1 MAWDVGIPQDDPCAI
16 RHGPRLA
23 ALPQPA
29 PVAGCQTCGRFVS
42 ARSTRAENSP
52 YADTMPPLALPAILH
67 LARPEERRHAR
78 GVRRGGEPRDAR
90 GPGLRADR
98 PARRASHPDGAT
110 ADPWIGRLPRAA
122 RGGPPT
128 AHDRRHARHPHRLPV
143 LLRGSSAGFT
153 KTTLNGPVPCTWT
166 IPSPFLPTQAK
177 CGAFAGSMR

>member
-128 AHDRRHARHPHRLPV
+128 AHDEGTLDTLTACPSCCADRRP
-143 LLRGSSAGFT
+143 GSRRRSGT
-153 KTTLNGPVPCTWT
+153 VPCRAPGRSPRPSSLPRRNAA
-166 IPSPFLPTQAK
+166 PSPEA
-177 CGAFAGSMR
+177 

>member
-1 MAWDVGIPQDDPCAI
+1 RSGIHDPASSGPVEQRMAWDVGIPQDDPCAI

-90 GPGLRADR
+90 GPRSEE
-98 PARRASHPDGAT
+98 RRVGKE
-110 ADPWIGRLPRAA
+110 
-122 RGGPPT
+122 GG
-128 AHDRRHARHPHRLPV
+128 
-143 LLRGSSAGFT
+143 G
-153 KTTLNGPVPCTWT
+153 
-166 IPSPFLPTQAK
+166 
-177 CGAFAGSMR
+177 